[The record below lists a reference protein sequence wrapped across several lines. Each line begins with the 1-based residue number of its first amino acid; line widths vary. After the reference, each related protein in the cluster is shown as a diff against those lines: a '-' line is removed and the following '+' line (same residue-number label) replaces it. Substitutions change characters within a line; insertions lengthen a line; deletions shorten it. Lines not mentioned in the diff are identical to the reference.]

1 MWLIIAFSAFGLLV
15 VLRGNWRPIADAISG
30 IIQPTKNNQMK
41 KIILSMSMVLFAFMT
56 QAAERAHQKNH
67 FLPETIS
74 STNAIAPC
82 TVTVKG
88 SVDLGPVA
96 VEVSCTV
103 TSSTCPDASVQA
115 AACLKSSLA
124 IVSSVIL

>member
-1 MWLIIAFSAFGLLV
+1 
-15 VLRGNWRPIADAISG
+15 
-30 IIQPTKNNQMK
+30 MK

-56 QAAERAHQKNH
+56 QAAERTHQKNH

-96 VEVSCTV
+96 AQSHPVLVPTHRCKQLPV
-103 TSSTCPDASVQA
+103 
-115 AACLKSSLA
+115 
-124 IVSSVIL
+124 